1 MRINNSL
8 ALDCKL
14 KFNKYI
20 EDICQKTSQKLNA
33 LARLAPYIGTT
44 KERILMNVFFKSQ
57 FNYCQLVWM
66 CYNRSLN
73 TIINRLHERYLRI
86 VYYNKKSNFNKLLV
100 RDGSVSIHHQNLQKL
115 AAEIFKVSIGLSL
128 EIVDELFQFREQI
141 PYE

>member
-1 MRINNSL
+1 
-8 ALDCKL
+8 
-14 KFNKYI
+14 
-20 EDICQKTSQKLNA
+20 
-33 LARLAPYIGTT
+33 
-44 KERILMNVFFKSQ
+44 
-57 FNYCQLVWM
+57 M

>member
-1 MRINNSL
+1 
-8 ALDCKL
+8 
-14 KFNKYI
+14 
-20 EDICQKTSQKLNA
+20 
-33 LARLAPYIGTT
+33 
-44 KERILMNVFFKSQ
+44 MNVFFKSQ